1 MAFRFVFAS
10 APGIAAAAVLGAS
23 DVLVKIVAASHCD
36 VLTMLSFRSVIGLAF
51 MAVWL
56 RLGGAAVPANARVRW
71 ISIGLGVLLTV
82 LLYCLFEAID
92 LNDVS
97 TAVLTYF
104 VYPLLTGL
112 AAAVTGLERLR
123 WQGIACAL
131 LAFGGLAIMIGAH
144 PAGLVLA
151 GIAFALAAAVCRTGV
166 LIVTRAFLVG
176 ADARLT
182 TSYSVIAQAAIF
194 VALSAITQRWQPP
207 QTDAGWAALVGMS
220 LATTAGIVF
229 IFVSTMRVGPFRTA
243 LIIRA
248 HDRDGGKCRGA
259 RRHDHA
265 AARTRQRHN
274 ACGSGGVPIAE
285 MSRRRTVTTRIC
297 GPGRHSPR
305 QSNVSRQR
313 RNVMPGSRLT
323 SQTRPT

>member
-1 MAFRFVFAS
+1 LAFRFVFAS

-56 RLGGAAVPANARVRW
+56 RLGGARVRW
-71 ISIGLGVLLTV
+71 ISIGIGVLLTV

-104 VYPLLTGL
+104 VYPLLTGI
-112 AAAVTGLERLR
+112 AAAATGLERLR

-131 LAFGGLAIMIGAH
+131 AAFGGLAIMIGAH

-166 LIVTRAFLVG
+166 LIITRAFLVG

-182 TSYSVIAQAAIF
+182 TWYSVIAQAAIF
-194 VALSAITQRWQPP
+194 VALSAITQTWQPP
-207 QTDAGWAALVGMS
+207 QTNAGWAALVGMS

-243 LIIRA
+243 LVMNLEPMIAMAGSAVVLGDTITPLQGLGSA
-248 HDRDGGKCRGA
+248 VML
-259 RRHDHA
+259 A
-265 AARTRQRHN
+265 ALVAFQ
-274 ACGSGGVPIAE
+274 
-285 MSRRRTVTTRIC
+285 
-297 GPGRHSPR
+297 
-305 QSNVSRQR
+305 
-313 RNVMPGSRLT
+313 LLK
-323 SQTRPT
+323 

>member
-1 MAFRFVFAS
+1 M
-10 APGIAAAAVLGAS
+10 LGAS

-36 VLTMLSFRSVIGLAF
+36 VLTMLSFRSMIGLAF
-51 MAVWL
+51 MAAWL
-56 RLGGAAVPANARVRW
+56 RLGGAPVPANARVRW
-71 ISIGLGVLLTV
+71 ISIGIGVLLTV

-104 VYPLLTGL
+104 IYPLLTGL
-112 AAAVTGLERLR
+112 AAAATGLERLR

-182 TSYSVIAQAAIF
+182 TWYSVIAQAAIF
-194 VALSAITQRWQPP
+194 VALSAITQTWQPP
-207 QTDAGWAALVGMS
+207 QTNAGWAALVGMS
-220 LATTAGIVF
+220 SGDHRRHRLHLCVYHARRS
-229 IFVSTMRVGPFRTA
+229 VSHRA
-243 LIIRA
+243 YHESRA

-265 AARTRQRHN
+265 AAGTRQRHN
-274 ACGSGGVPIAE
+274 ASGSGGVPIAE
-285 MSRRRTVTTRIC
+285 MKLTTDRRRAYLRARSAFADVN
-297 GPGRHSPR
+297 
-305 QSNVSRQR
+305 Q
-313 RNVMPGSRLT
+313 M
-323 SQTRPT
+323 

>member
-1 MAFRFVFAS
+1 LAFRFVFAS

-56 RLGGAAVPANARVRW
+56 RLGGAAVPANA
-71 ISIGLGVLLTV
+71 SIGLGVLLTV

-182 TSYSVIAQAAIF
+182 TWYSVIAQAAIF

-243 LIIRA
+243 LIMNLEPMIA
-248 HDRDGGKCRGA
+248 MAGSAVVLDDTITPLQGLGSA
-259 RRHDHA
+259 IMLA
-265 AARTRQRHN
+265 ALVAFQ
-274 ACGSGGVPIAE
+274 
-285 MSRRRTVTTRIC
+285 
-297 GPGRHSPR
+297 
-305 QSNVSRQR
+305 
-313 RNVMPGSRLT
+313 LLK
-323 SQTRPT
+323 

>member
-1 MAFRFVFAS
+1 LAFRFVFAS
-10 APGIAAAAVLGAS
+10 ALGIAAAAVLGAS

-56 RLGGAAVPANARVRW
+56 RLGGAPVPANVRVRW
-71 ISIGLGVLLTV
+71 ISIGIGVLLTV

-104 VYPLLTGL
+104 VYPLLTGI
-112 AAAVTGLERLR
+112 AAAATGLERLR

-131 LAFGGLAIMIGAH
+131 AAFGGLAIMIGAH

-151 GIAFALAAAVCRTGV
+151 GIAFALAAAVCRTDYHARFPGRRR
-166 LIVTRAFLVG
+166 RAVDDLVFGHCAGRHLCCALRDHADVAATADQRRLGG
-176 ADARLT
+176 AGRHESGDHRRHRLHLCVHHARR
-182 TSYSVIAQAAIF
+182 SVSHRACHE
-194 VALSAITQRWQPP
+194 S
-207 QTDAGWAALVGMS
+207 
-220 LATTAGIVF
+220 
-229 IFVSTMRVGPFRTA
+229 
-243 LIIRA
+243 RA

-274 ACGSGGVPIAE
+274 ASGSGGVPIAE
-285 MSRRRTVTTRIC
+285 MKLTTDRC
-297 GPGRHSPR
+297 RAYLRARSAFADVN
-305 QSNVSRQR
+305 Q
-313 RNVMPGSRLT
+313 M
-323 SQTRPT
+323 

>member
-1 MAFRFVFAS
+1 LAFRFAFAS
-10 APGIAAAAVLGAS
+10 APGIAAAAVLGIS

-51 MAVWL
+51 MAAWL
-56 RLGGAAVPANARVRW
+56 RLGGEPVPADARVRW

-104 VYPLLTGL
+104 IYPLLTGI
-112 AAAVTGLERLR
+112 AAAATGLERLR
-123 WQGIACAL
+123 WQGVACAL

-144 PAGLVLA
+144 PAGLVFA
-151 GIAFALAAAVCRTGV
+151 GIAFALAAAACRTGV
-166 LIVTRAFLVG
+166 LIITRVFLVG

-182 TSYSVIAQAAIF
+182 TWYSVIAQAAIF
-194 VALSAITQRWQPP
+194 VALSAITQTWQPP
-207 QTDAGWAALVGMS
+207 QNNAGWAALVGMS

-243 LIIRA
+243 LIMNLEPLIA
-248 HDRDGGKCRGA
+248 MAGSALVLGDTITPLQGLGSA
-259 RRHDHA
+259 IMLA
-265 AARTRQRHN
+265 ALVVFQ
-274 ACGSGGVPIAE
+274 
-285 MSRRRTVTTRIC
+285 
-297 GPGRHSPR
+297 
-305 QSNVSRQR
+305 
-313 RNVMPGSRLT
+313 LLK
-323 SQTRPT
+323 